1 MRTALRIALEGSTIL
16 ALAFCTTALHCMLHF
31 LRSRRA
37 VVASRDQGGS
47 IVEAETEIRRPSF
60 L

>member
-16 ALAFCTTALHCMLHF
+16 ALVFCTTALYCTLHF
-31 LRSRRA
+31 LRLRRA
-37 VVASRDQGGS
+37 VVASNDQGGP

>member
-1 MRTALRIALEGSTIL
+1 MRTAFRIALEGSTIM
-16 ALAFCTTALHCMLHF
+16 ALAFCTTTLYCAMRF

-37 VVASRDQGGS
+37 VVASNDEGGS
-47 IVEAETEIRRPSF
+47 IVESETEIRRPSF